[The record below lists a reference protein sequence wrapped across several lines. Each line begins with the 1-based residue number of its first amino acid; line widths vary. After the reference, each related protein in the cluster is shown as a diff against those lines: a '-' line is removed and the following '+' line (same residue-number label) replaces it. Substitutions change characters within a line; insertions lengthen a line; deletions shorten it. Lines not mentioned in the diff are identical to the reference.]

1 VAYSGFLLLYSLFN
15 QTALISHAFYYY
27 LCRVNEVNGGGN
39 IFIGLCVCLCVRSE
53 PVNLTVGMLNANS
66 SKTVKAT
73 DFKLDRR
80 ISRVSPDMIHLT
92 FMERGAARVSNTTL
106 GGNMHSH

>member
-1 VAYSGFLLLYSLFN
+1 VAYSGFLLLYSFIQPNSVDL
-15 QTALISHAFYYY
+15 AFYYY

-39 IFIGLCVCLCVRSE
+39 VFIGLCVCLCVRSE
-53 PVNLTVGMLNANS
+53 PVNLTVGMLNANG

-80 ISRVSPDMIHLT
+80 ISRVSLDMIHLT